1 MNGAT
6 TDSRGMAQASI
17 LAALAA
23 GMLPAQL
30 FGGLLFAVD
39 LGRTPVP
46 ALTGGG
52 LMFVLAVC
60 NAIAV
65 LLPMALI
72 LQSQQRL
79 RRIGFVLVGFGLG
92 ALAMAT
98 CAWPGED
105 SGPLLR
111 RLRYVD
117 TFDVISHALQVLA
130 AGGFGVVA
138 GLAFHAVFRLSLEG
152 RPCAVPG
159 GAGGR
164 GRLNGLQ
171 RPAAAP

>member
-1 MNGAT
+1 MKAPD
-6 TDSRGMAQASI
+6 TDAGRLAQASI
-17 LAALAA
+17 LAVLAA

-30 FGGLLFAVD
+30 FGGLLFA
-39 LGRTPVP
+39 LEFRRTPMP

-52 LMFVLAVC
+52 VMFVLAAC

-72 LQSQQRL
+72 QQSQQRL
-79 RRIGFVLVGFGLG
+79 RRIGFLLVGFGLG
-92 ALAMAT
+92 AVAMAT

-105 SGPLLR
+105 QGTWLQ

-117 TFDVISHALQVLA
+117 TFDVIGYALLVLA

-138 GLAFHAVFRLSLEG
+138 GLAFHTVFRLSLEG
-152 RPCAVPG
+152 ASGRAQAMPPG
-159 GAGGR
+159 EGA
-164 GRLNGLQ
+164 
-171 RPAAAP
+171 

>member
-1 MNGAT
+1 MTPRT
-6 TDSRGMAQASI
+6 TDAGRLAQASI
-17 LAALAA
+17 LAVLAA

-30 FGGLLFAVD
+30 FGGLLFALD

-46 ALTGGG
+46 ALIGGG

-79 RRIGFVLVGFGLG
+79 RRAGFVLVGFGLG
-92 ALAMAT
+92 ALAMVV
-98 CAWPGED
+98 CAWPGDD
-105 SGPLLR
+105 SGPLLL

-117 TFDVISHALQVLA
+117 TFDVISYALQVLA
-130 AGGFGVVA
+130 AGGFGLVA
-138 GLAFHAVFRLSLEG
+138 GLALHTVFRLSLQG
-152 RPCAVPG
+152 SSG
-159 GAGGR
+159 H
-164 GRLNGLQ
+164 
-171 RPAAAP
+171 AAAPPPGEGA

>member
-1 MNGAT
+1 MTPRT
-6 TDSRGMAQASI
+6 TDAGRLAQASI
-17 LAALAA
+17 FAVLAA

-30 FGGLLFAVD
+30 FGGLLFALD

-46 ALTGGG
+46 ALIGGG

-79 RRIGFVLVGFGLG
+79 RRVGFVLVGFGLG

-98 CAWPGED
+98 CAWPGDD
-105 SGPLLR
+105 SGPLLQ
-111 RLRYVD
+111 RLRYID
-117 TFDVISHALQVLA
+117 TFDVISYGLSVLA
-130 AGGFGVVA
+130 AGGFGAVA
-138 GLAFHAVFRLSLEG
+138 GWAFHAVFRLSLAGSVGPMPPALPGEG
-152 RPCAVPG
+152 A
-159 GAGGR
+159 
-164 GRLNGLQ
+164 
-171 RPAAAP
+171 

>member
-1 MNGAT
+1 MKAPS
-6 TDSRGMAQASI
+6 TDTGRLAQASI
-17 LAALAA
+17 LAVLAA

-30 FGGLLFAVD
+30 FGGLLFA
-39 LGRTPVP
+39 LEFRRTPMP

-79 RRIGFVLVGFGLG
+79 RRAGFVLVGFGLVGFGLG

-98 CAWPGED
+98 CAWPGENQ
-105 SGPLLR
+105 GPWLQ

-117 TFDVISHALQVLA
+117 TFDVISYALQVLA
-130 AGGFGVVA
+130 AGGFGLVA
-138 GLAFHAVFRLSLEG
+138 GLAFHTVFRLSLEG
-152 RPCAVPG
+152 SSG
-159 GAGGR
+159 H
-164 GRLNGLQ
+164 
-171 RPAAAP
+171 AAPPPPGEGT

>member
-1 MNGAT
+1 MKTPT
-6 TDSRGMAQASI
+6 TDAGHLAQASI
-17 LAALAA
+17 LAVLAA

-30 FGGLLFAVD
+30 FGGLLFALD

-46 ALTGGG
+46 ALIGAG

-72 LQSQQRL
+72 LQSQRRL
-79 RRIGFVLVGFGLG
+79 RRIVFVLAGFGLG

-98 CAWPGED
+98 CSWPGED
-105 SGPLLR
+105 SGPLLQ

-117 TFDVISHALQVLA
+117 TFDVISYGLTVLA
-130 AGGFGVVA
+130 AGGFGAVA
-138 GLAFHAVFRLSLEG
+138 GWAFHAAFRLSLTGAVGPAPPALRGEG
-152 RPCAVPG
+152 A
-159 GAGGR
+159 
-164 GRLNGLQ
+164 
-171 RPAAAP
+171 

>member
-1 MNGAT
+1 MNTPTHDAGRLA
-6 TDSRGMAQASI
+6 RASI
-17 LAALAA
+17 LAVLAA

-30 FGGLLFAVD
+30 FGGLLFA
-39 LGRTPVP
+39 LEFKRTPVP

-52 LMFVLAVC
+52 LMFVLAAC

-79 RRIGFVLVGFGLG
+79 RRIWFVLAGFGLG

-98 CAWPGED
+98 CAWPGAD
-105 SGPLLR
+105 NGPLLQ

-117 TFDVISHALQVLA
+117 MFDVIRYALSVLA

-138 GLAFHAVFRLSLEG
+138 GLAFHAVFRLSLQ
-152 RPCAVPG
+152 
-159 GAGGR
+159 GASAH
-164 GRLNGLQ
+164 
-171 RPAAAP
+171 AAAASPGEGG

>member
-1 MNGAT
+1 MKAPS
-6 TDSRGMAQASI
+6 TDTGRLAQASI
-17 LAALAA
+17 LAVLAA

-30 FGGLLFAVD
+30 FGGLLFA
-39 LGRTPVP
+39 LEFRRTPMP

-79 RRIGFVLVGFGLG
+79 RRAGFVLVGFGLG

-98 CAWPGED
+98 CAWPGENQ
-105 SGPLLR
+105 GPWLQ

-117 TFDVISHALQVLA
+117 TFDVVGYGLLALA
-130 AGGFGVVA
+130 AGGFGGVA
-138 GLAFHAVFRLSLEG
+138 GLAFHTVFRLSM
-152 RPCAVPG
+152 G
-159 GAGGR
+159 GTASAI
-164 GRLNGLQ
+164 
-171 RPAAAP
+171 PAAPPGEDA

>member
-1 MNGAT
+1 MNTPT
-6 TDSRGMAQASI
+6 TDTGRLAQASI
-17 LAALAA
+17 LAVLAA

-30 FGGLLFAVD
+30 FGGLLFALD

-46 ALTGGG
+46 ALIGGG

-79 RRIGFVLVGFGLG
+79 RRVGFVLVGFGLG

-98 CAWPGED
+98 CAWPGDD
-105 SGPLLR
+105 SGPLLQ

-117 TFDVISHALQVLA
+117 TFDVISYAMQVLA
-130 AGGFGVVA
+130 AGGFGLVA

-152 RPCAVPG
+152 SSG
-159 GAGGR
+159 
-164 GRLNGLQ
+164 Q
-171 RPAAAP
+171 AAPLPPGERA

>member
-1 MNGAT
+1 MKIPSPDAG
-6 TDSRGMAQASI
+6 RLAQASI
-17 LAALAA
+17 LAVLAA

-30 FGGLLFAVD
+30 FGGLLFA
-39 LGRTPVP
+39 LEFRRTPMP

-79 RRIGFVLVGFGLG
+79 RRTGFVLVGFGLG

-98 CAWPGED
+98 CTWPGAD
-105 SGPLLR
+105 NGPLLQ

-117 TFDVISHALQVLA
+117 TFDVISYALQVLA
-130 AGGFGVVA
+130 AGGFGLVA
-138 GLAFHAVFRLSLEG
+138 GLAFHTVFRLSLEG
-152 RPCAVPG
+152 RSG
-159 GAGGR
+159 H
-164 GRLNGLQ
+164 
-171 RPAAAP
+171 AAPPPPGEGA